1 MKYDVIV
8 VGGGFAGTAAAVSA
22 AREGAKVLLL
32 EKSGFLGGAAG
43 NCYVNPFMGYTTKID
58 GKTTLLSDGIF
69 TEILDRLEKKGGL
82 MPNRVTF
89 SEEVLKLVFDEMT
102 EESGVDVLFHAY
114 LLRAE
119 RDCDRIKSVT
129 IMGKGGEMT
138 FEADYFIDATGD
150 ADLTACAGA
159 PYRIGRE
166 DDNLCQP
173 MTLCFRMSGVDVD
186 LAFKNTEKI
195 NALYRKFREDG
206 KIKNPRE
213 DVLKFKYVADG
224 VLHLNST
231 RIVKRSPFDLYDLS
245 FAEREARRQMFELY
259 TFLKENCE
267 GFENS
272 TLLSSAPEI
281 GVRESRMID
290 GEYLLARFS
299 LERAE
304 FVRKELRDLMA
315 YLPNE
320 KNYVI
325 INVGDWVE
333 DKETESAP
341 SDKPYPQ
348 KAQEYLNGST
358 LPALAKLRNLDPL
371 TDEEKKELESIFMS
385 RLGSPAEFS
394 AWSGGMELLPFLRQQ
409 LGIADEAIATKFGSF
424 LNNQTLN
431 PMQMS
436 YCQQILDYARKNG
449 DITMTVLLKESP
461 FCDMDVTAIFGT
473 SIVYI
478 KQLINGLHKPVM

>member
-82 MPNRVTF
+82 MTNRVTF

-119 RDCDRIKSVT
+119 RDCDRIMSVT
-129 IMGKGGEMT
+129 ILGKGGEVT

-166 DDNLCQP
+166 EDNLCQP

-206 KIKNPRE
+206 KR
-213 DVLKFKYVADG
+213 
-224 VLHLNST
+224 
-231 RIVKRSPFDLYDLS
+231 
-245 FAEREARRQMFELY
+245 
-259 TFLKENCE
+259 
-267 GFENS
+267 
-272 TLLSSAPEI
+272 
-281 GVRESRMID
+281 
-290 GEYLLARFS
+290 
-299 LERAE
+299 RAE
-304 FVRKELRDLMA
+304 IQICRRRR
-315 YLPNE
+315 
-320 KNYVI
+320 
-325 INVGDWVE
+325 
-333 DKETESAP
+333 TAP
-341 SDKPYPQ
+341 
-348 KAQEYLNGST
+348 
-358 LPALAKLRNLDPL
+358 
-371 TDEEKKELESIFMS
+371 
-385 RLGSPAEFS
+385 
-394 AWSGGMELLPFLRQQ
+394 Q
-409 LGIADEAIATKFGSF
+409 LYAHCEAIAVRS
-424 LNNQTLN
+424 L
-431 PMQMS
+431 
-436 YCQQILDYARKNG
+436 
-449 DITMTVLLKESP
+449 
-461 FCDMDVTAIFGT
+461 
-473 SIVYI
+473 
-478 KQLINGLHKPVM
+478 

>member
-69 TEILDRLEKKGGL
+69 TEILDHLEKKGGL

-231 RIVKRSPFDLYDLS
+231 RIVKRSPFNLYDFS

-259 TFLKENCE
+259 TFLKENWRGLKTVRCCPP
-267 GFENS
+267 
-272 TLLSSAPEI
+272 LRRSAC
-281 GVRESRMID
+281 
-290 GEYLLARFS
+290 A
-299 LERAE
+299 
-304 FVRKELRDLMA
+304 
-315 YLPNE
+315 
-320 KNYVI
+320 
-325 INVGDWVE
+325 
-333 DKETESAP
+333 
-341 SDKPYPQ
+341 
-348 KAQEYLNGST
+348 KA
-358 LPALAKLRNLDPL
+358 
-371 TDEEKKELESIFMS
+371 
-385 RLGSPAEFS
+385 
-394 AWSGGMELLPFLRQQ
+394 
-409 LGIADEAIATKFGSF
+409 
-424 LNNQTLN
+424 
-431 PMQMS
+431 
-436 YCQQILDYARKNG
+436 
-449 DITMTVLLKESP
+449 V
-461 FCDMDVTAIFGT
+461 
-473 SIVYI
+473 
-478 KQLINGLHKPVM
+478 